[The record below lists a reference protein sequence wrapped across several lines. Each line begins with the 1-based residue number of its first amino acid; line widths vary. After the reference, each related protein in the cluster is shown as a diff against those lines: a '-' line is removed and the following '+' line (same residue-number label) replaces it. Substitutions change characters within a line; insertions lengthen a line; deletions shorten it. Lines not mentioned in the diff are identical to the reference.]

1 MSRFTCV
8 ALLAAAVT
16 LSSSLSA
23 QEVGPQA
30 GTWGA
35 EAGADNR
42 VNVLRFR
49 STTSAWLV
57 GFDAFHFRLSEE
69 GSEDESNSSVTL
81 RLGMR
86 RYSNP
91 TERVRPISGIS
102 VLLGY
107 QDIGLGDGPLVGA
120 SGELGGA
127 YFFSRHVSLGS
138 LFDLSVSYVRSEG
151 PDFGTGAPL
160 DMSRL
165 AVQASIRFLGA
176 VYF

>member
-1 MSRFTCV
+1 MFRSTCV
-8 ALLAAAVT
+8 AVLAAAIT
-16 LSSSLSA
+16 LTSSLSA

-49 STTSAWLV
+49 SPTSAWLL

-69 GSEDESNSSVTL
+69 GSEDESSSSVTV
-81 RLGMR
+81 RLGIR
-86 RYSNP
+86 GYGNP
-91 TERVRPISGIS
+91 TERVRPISGVSI
-102 VLLGY
+102 LLGY

-120 SGELGGA
+120 SGELGAA

-138 LFDLSVSYVRSEG
+138 AFDLSVSYVRTEG
-151 PDFGTGAPL
+151 PGFGTGAPL
-160 DMSRL
+160 ELSRL
-165 AVQASIRFLGA
+165 AAQASIRFIGA